1 MSKRSKITDSQSRY
15 GSKSKM
21 KDQGRNSET
30 AQSNAKTSVRNSF
43 GKK

>member
-21 KDQGRNSET
+21 KDQGRTSGVT
-30 AQSNAKTSVRNSF
+30 PSNAKTSVRNSS